1 MNEKQI
7 KDGVEMTKIQAHCS
21 LRQLNE
27 AFDAILQPQ
36 RFKDYC
42 PNGLQVEGKAEVR
55 KLISG
60 VTASLAFL
68 EAAIDAK
75 ADALVVHH
83 GYFFR
88 GEDERIVGQKHKRIA
103 ALIKANVS
111 LFAYHLPLDAHQ
123 TLGNNV
129 QLGAVLG
136 LPITG
141 SFGDVSR
148 GAALGVYSD
157 QSAEMSTESLQAL
170 IGSGLGRTP
179 LMVGPAEKS
188 IKRIA
193 WCTGGAQDML
203 QEAIEAGADAFISGE
218 ISERTTHLA
227 REMNIVYLA
236 AGHHATERYGVQ
248 ALGHRAAQ
256 ELGIAHVFIDDDNPV

>member
-1 MNEKQI
+1 MNEKQFL
-7 KDGVEMTKIQAHCS
+7 DGAEMTKIQAHCS
-21 LRQLNE
+21 LRQLTSTFE
-27 AFDAILQPQ
+27 VILQPQ

-68 EAAIDAK
+68 EAAIEAQ

-103 ALIKANVS
+103 ALMKANVS
-111 LFAYHLPLDAHQ
+111 LFAFHLPLDAHQ

-129 QLGAVLG
+129 QLGKVLG
-136 LPITG
+136 LPING
-141 SFGDVSR
+141 SFGDLSR

-157 QSAEMSTESLQAL
+157 LSVMQSMQSIVAL
-170 IGSGLGRTP
+170 VADKLGRTP
-179 LMVGPAEKS
+179 LMVGPAQKD

-203 QEAIEAGADAFISGE
+203 QEAIDAGADAFISGE

-227 REMNIVYLA
+227 REMGIVYLA

-248 ALGHRAAQ
+248 ALGDKVAQ
-256 ELGIAHVFIDDDNPV
+256 ELGISHRFIDDNNPV

>member
-1 MNEKQI
+1 MA
-7 KDGVEMTKIQAHCS
+7 KIQAHSS
-21 LRQLNE
+21 LRQLNLTFE
-27 AFDAILQPQ
+27 AILQPG

-42 PNGLQVEGKAEVR
+42 PNGLQVEGKAKVR

-68 EAAIDAK
+68 EEAIDAK

-111 LFAYHLPLDAHQ
+111 LFAYHLPLDAHP

-129 QLGAVLG
+129 QLGKVFG

-141 SFGDVSR
+141 TFGDVGR

-157 QSAEMSTESLQAL
+157 QSDELSIESLMAL
-170 IGSGLGRTP
+170 VGASLGRTS
-179 LMVGPAEKS
+179 LAVGPARKS

-203 QEAIEAGADAFISGE
+203 QEAIDLGADAFISGE

-248 ALGHRAAQ
+248 ALGDKVAQ
-256 ELGIAHVFIDDDNPV
+256 ELGITHAFIDDDNPV

>member
-1 MNEKQI
+1 M
-7 KDGVEMTKIQAHCS
+7 MKIQAHCS
-21 LRQLNE
+21 LRQLTA
-27 AFDAILQPQ
+27 AFDSTLQPQ

-42 PNGLQVEGKAEVR
+42 PNGLQVEGKADVR

-68 EAAIDAK
+68 DAAIDAK

-88 GEDERIVGQKHKRIA
+88 GEDERIIGQKHKRIA

-111 LFAYHLPLDAHQ
+111 LFAYHLPLDAHP

-129 QLGAVLG
+129 QLGKVLE
-136 LPITG
+136 LSITG
-141 SFGDVSR
+141 SFGDASR

-157 QSAEMSTESLQAL
+157 QLVELSIESLNAL
-170 IGSGLGRTP
+170 VDAKLGRMP
-179 LMVGPAEKS
+179 LAVGPAQKP

-203 QEAIEAGADAFISGE
+203 QDAIDAGADAFISGE

-248 ALGHRAAQ
+248 ALGDKVARD
-256 ELGIAHVFIDDDNPV
+256 LGIAHAFIDDDNPV

>member
-1 MNEKQI
+1 MAKN
-7 KDGVEMTKIQAHCS
+7 QAHCS
-21 LRQLNE
+21 LRQLNSTFE
-27 AFDAILQPQ
+27 AILQPQ

-55 KLISG
+55 RLISG

-68 EAAIDAK
+68 DAAIEAK

-88 GEDERIVGQKHKRIA
+88 GENERIIGQKYRRIA
-103 ALIKANVS
+103 TLIKANVS
-111 LFAYHLPLDAHQ
+111 LFAYHLPLDAHS

-129 QLGAVLG
+129 QLGKVLR

-141 SFGDVSR
+141 SFGDASL

-157 QSAEMSTESLQAL
+157 QSAELSIESLIEQVTTC
-170 IGSGLGRTP
+170 LGRPP
-179 LMVGPAEKS
+179 LVVGPSKKP

-203 QEAIEAGADAFISGE
+203 QEAIDAGADAFISGE

-248 ALGHRAAQ
+248 ALGDKVAQ
-256 ELGIAHVFIDDDNPV
+256 ELGIDHVFIDDDNPA